1 MAEGWIFVDAD
12 AFHIHTGEGK
22 DIHGKT
28 ARFNG
33 AAKGSL
39 EVGEKVSSQAVGPEQ
54 KRQTQLR
61 EDEKDY
67 ERADPF
73 AVSAEARHEVE
84 VSQKQG
90 RKNRSTAKSP
100 MSMLAGWKPALP
112 IAPRA

>member
-39 EVGEKVSSQAVGPEQ
+39 EEGEKVGSHAVGPEQ

-61 EDEKDY
+61 EDEQDY

-73 AVSAEARHEVE
+73 AVSAEARHELE
-84 VSQKQG
+84 VSQKRRG
-90 RKNRSTAKSP
+90 KNTAIGNRNRQWS
-100 MSMLAGWKPALP
+100 A
-112 IAPRA
+112 